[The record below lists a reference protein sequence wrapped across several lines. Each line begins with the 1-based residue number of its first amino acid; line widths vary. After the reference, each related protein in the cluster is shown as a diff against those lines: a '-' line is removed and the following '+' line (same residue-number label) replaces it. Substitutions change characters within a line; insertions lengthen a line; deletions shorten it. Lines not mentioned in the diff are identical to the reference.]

1 MKPTKLNNKLSLGKK
16 TIAKLDEAS
25 LASVQGGGSGF
36 GCNIK
41 IVVIIKPSGP
51 INI

>member
-1 MKPTKLNNKLSLGKK
+1 MKTVKLNNNKLSLGKK

-25 LASVQGGGSGF
+25 LANVQGGGSF
-36 GCNIK
+36 SCNVK
-41 IVVIIKPSGP
+41 VVVIINPTGP